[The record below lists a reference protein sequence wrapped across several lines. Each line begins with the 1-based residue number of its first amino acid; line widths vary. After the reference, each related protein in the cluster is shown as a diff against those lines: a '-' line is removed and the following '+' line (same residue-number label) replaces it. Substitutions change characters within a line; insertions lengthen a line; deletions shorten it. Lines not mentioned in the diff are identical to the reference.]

1 MEKFV
6 IEDALYLFESIKE
19 NKMISYDDNL
29 INSSNNKINN
39 DKLNYIDKNIKGF
52 DGLDSSSILS
62 LNIQRFAQREST
74 LPKVK
79 EKITSNSYIDVTNDW
94 VEKSKGI
101 NKKIKIF
108 QKNEIFEYNGKK
120 YLVDNHYV
128 KYREKT
134 KEIKFADW
142 LSKNTRL
149 KIQLN
154 PEVEYPE
161 NVSVADCTFYKN
173 DTFLGN
179 YDMKILSDKSK
190 DILEENELL
199 KKEFE
204 EYKKNSQDKI
214 EKLKSSNQSLISNV
228 NNLEKAKR
236 LLENKTIS
244 LRNDLRIEQQKNNTD
259 LLTIK
264 TLQNKFKNFE
274 QAKKEIDEENEKN
287 RELYEESEYTK
298 QINQLIS
305 DMQEKNTTIC
315 VLNQEILELNEKFK
329 FKSILTKNKIIEFTV
344 DGRYHDYQTEI
355 LQLKEEIRRRDRD
368 IAFLKNAYNDIS
380 LKSEEEYNTVS
391 SSLYEL
397 AFHLTKIK
405 DNVIPSSKKITSNN
419 SNLDSP
425 S

>member
-39 DKLNYIDKNIKGF
+39 DKLNYIDKNIKSF
-52 DGLDSSSILS
+52 DRLDSSSILS

-149 KIQLN
+149 KI
-154 PEVEYPE
+154 
-161 NVSVADCTFYKN
+161 
-173 DTFLGN
+173 
-179 YDMKILSDKSK
+179 
-190 DILEENELL
+190 
-199 KKEFE
+199 
-204 EYKKNSQDKI
+204 
-214 EKLKSSNQSLISNV
+214 
-228 NNLEKAKR
+228 
-236 LLENKTIS
+236 
-244 LRNDLRIEQQKNNTD
+244 
-259 LLTIK
+259 
-264 TLQNKFKNFE
+264 
-274 QAKKEIDEENEKN
+274 
-287 RELYEESEYTK
+287 
-298 QINQLIS
+298 
-305 DMQEKNTTIC
+305 
-315 VLNQEILELNEKFK
+315 
-329 FKSILTKNKIIEFTV
+329 
-344 DGRYHDYQTEI
+344 
-355 LQLKEEIRRRDRD
+355 
-368 IAFLKNAYNDIS
+368 
-380 LKSEEEYNTVS
+380 
-391 SSLYEL
+391 
-397 AFHLTKIK
+397 
-405 DNVIPSSKKITSNN
+405 
-419 SNLDSP
+419 
-425 S
+425 

>member
-179 YDMKILSDKSK
+179 YDMKIVTGSSKQLLFHNIYGKNKQSVNFLFETTQSPLSMED
-190 DILEENELL
+190 
-199 KKEFE
+199 
-204 EYKKNSQDKI
+204 
-214 EKLKSSNQSLISNV
+214 LIV
-228 NNLEKAKR
+228 QADEIFKRKAKWVR
-236 LLENKTIS
+236 EIGIKKGNNFIIL
-244 LRNDLRIEQQKNNTD
+244 KN
-259 LLTIK
+259 
-264 TLQNKFKNFE
+264 
-274 QAKKEIDEENEKN
+274 
-287 RELYEESEYTK
+287 
-298 QINQLIS
+298 
-305 DMQEKNTTIC
+305 KNT
-315 VLNQEILELNEKFK
+315 
-329 FKSILTKNKIIEFTV
+329 
-344 DGRYHDYQTEI
+344 
-355 LQLKEEIRRRDRD
+355 
-368 IAFLKNAYNDIS
+368 
-380 LKSEEEYNTVS
+380 
-391 SSLYEL
+391 
-397 AFHLTKIK
+397 
-405 DNVIPSSKKITSNN
+405 KK
-419 SNLDSP
+419 
-425 S
+425 